1 MLVDTGSSNFWV
13 GNNKS
18 YVPTS
23 SSVATNDSI
32 YLSYGT
38 GDVYGYEYVDQITV
52 SSSIVVA
59 NQSIGVSNKTG
70 DFELV
75 GVDGVLGLAQVA
87 STAGTFP
94 SDPDE
99 VVPTL
104 T

>member
-18 YVPTS
+18 YVPTT

-38 GDVYGYEYVDQITV
+38 GDVYGFEYVDDITLP
-52 SSSIVVA
+52 SSVVVT

-94 SDPDE
+94 SKPDE
-99 VVPTL
+99 VVPTF